1 MAMRASEGPSAE
13 VLGTQGMSETY
24 VSMKIREALA
34 ASQGSRPQA
43 QRLLMAWAL
52 ADEQLL
58 RGLATPH
65 LKGIV
70 AAAIDRSTRGG
81 AASAATTTVPRQAAP
96 QKLTQAQLDA
106 IVSRMGGSRVATQ
119 PPILNG
125 APPPRTDGT
134 QRQAVSVRTLAAAFA
149 RRKG

>member
-1 MAMRASEGPSAE
+1 
-13 VLGTQGMSETY
+13 MSETY
-24 VSMKIREALA
+24 VSLKIREALVA
-34 ASQGSRPQA
+34 ANGSRAQA
-43 QRLLMAWAL
+43 QRTLMAWAL

-70 AAAIDRSTRGG
+70 GAAIERASRAAGHGDAAGG
-81 AASAATTTVPRQAAP
+81 ATPAQRKAAP
-96 QKLTQAQLDA
+96 QKLSQAQLDA
-106 IVSRMGGSRVATQ
+106 IVSRMGGSRVVNQ

-125 APPPRTDGT
+125 APPPRADGT
-134 QRQAVSVRTLAAAFA
+134 QRQAVSVRTLAAAFS